1 MLTEYRRFKK
11 KTKLIRIELE
21 SLRSKFDKNFVDR
34 NFRNLQ
40 KHDKLIF
47 ASEKLTLTEYRRFK
61 KKIKLNVTIIRLM
74 IND

>member
-21 SLRSKFDKNFVDR
+21 SLRSKFDKNFDW

-47 ASEKLTLTEYRRFK
+47 ASKKLTLTE
-61 KKIKLNVTIIRLM
+61 
-74 IND
+74 